1 MNDVIRSGQPEK
13 GPKVSVDEAVARR
26 PESADG
32 SRLQVLE
39 EASVVQY
46 ERCGAWVVS
55 ARGSYD
61 MSTVTPLADALDTAA
76 KEHPTVVLDA
86 SGITFADSALLNLL
100 ILTHQAADFRVAA
113 PTEQLRR
120 LLQLTAV
127 DTLLKVRETVE
138 EAAAC

>member
-1 MNDVIRSGQPEK
+1 MDDVIRSGQPEE
-13 GPKVSVDEAVARR
+13 GPEVSVDEAVASR
-26 PESADG
+26 PEGADG
-32 SRLQVLE
+32 RRLQVLD
-39 EASVVQY
+39 EATVVQY
-46 ERCGAWVVS
+46 ERCGTWVVS

-61 MSTVTPLADALDTAA
+61 VCTVTALADALDTAA
-76 KEHPTVVLDA
+76 KQHPKVVLDA

-113 PTEQLRR
+113 PTQQVRR

-127 DTLLKVRETVE
+127 DTILNVKETVE

>member
-1 MNDVIRSGQPEK
+1 M
-13 GPKVSVDEAVARR
+13 SVDEAVASR
-26 PESADG
+26 PGSADG
-32 SRLQVLE
+32 RRLQVLG
-39 EASVVQY
+39 EATVAQY

-61 MSTVTPLADALDTAA
+61 VSTVTPLADALDTAA
-76 KEHPTVVLDA
+76 KQHPKVVLDA

-113 PTEQLRR
+113 PTQQVRR

-127 DTLLKVRETVE
+127 DTILKVRETVE

>member
-1 MNDVIRSGQPEK
+1 MVG
-13 GPKVSVDEAVARR
+13 
-26 PESADG
+26 
-32 SRLQVLE
+32 
-39 EASVVQY
+39 
-46 ERCGAWVVS
+46 
-55 ARGSYD
+55 ARGPYD

-76 KEHPTVVLDA
+76 KEHPKVVLDA

-113 PTEQLRR
+113 PARQLKR

-127 DTLLKVRETVE
+127 DTVLTVRETVD

>member
-1 MNDVIRSGQPEK
+1 M
-13 GPKVSVDEAVARR
+13 SVDEAVARR
-26 PESADG
+26 PESADT
-32 SRLQVLE
+32 SRLQVLH
-39 EASVVQY
+39 EATVVQY
-46 ERCGAWVVS
+46 AQRGAWVIS

-76 KEHPTVVLDA
+76 KQHPKVVLDA

-113 PTEQLRR
+113 PAQQVRR

-127 DTLLKVRETVE
+127 DTILKVRETVE

>member
-1 MNDVIRSGQPEK
+1 MSG
-13 GPKVSVDEAVARR
+13 DEAVARR
-26 PESADG
+26 PRSVGD
-32 SRLQVLE
+32 SRPQVLDE
-39 EASVVQY
+39 TTVVQY

-55 ARGSYD
+55 ARGPFD

-76 KEHPTVVLDA
+76 KEHPKVVLDA

-100 ILTHQAADFRVAA
+100 ILTHQAADFRLAA
-113 PTEQLRR
+113 PAQQLKR

-127 DTLLKVRETVE
+127 DTVLKIRETVD